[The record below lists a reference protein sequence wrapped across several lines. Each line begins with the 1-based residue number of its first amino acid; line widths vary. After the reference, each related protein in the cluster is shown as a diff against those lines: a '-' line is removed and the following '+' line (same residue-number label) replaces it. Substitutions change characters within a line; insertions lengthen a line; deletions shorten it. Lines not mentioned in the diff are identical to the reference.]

1 MKSALHRRFGHP
13 PEVLEAADSPLPQPG
28 PGEVRIRMRLAPIHN
43 HELWT
48 VRGHYGY
55 KPELPAIGG
64 TEACGDVDALGDG
77 VAGFVP
83 GQRVAV
89 VGVHGTWAEYFLAPA
104 RSLVP
109 LPDGIP
115 DEIAAQLVAMPL
127 SALMLLESLA
137 LLPGQWIMQNAANGA
152 VGKTLALIA
161 KTRGIEVVNLVRSPA
176 GVAEMEELGL
186 PHVVATQDE
195 GWKKAVRALTA
206 GAPIVAAIDSI
217 GGSASGDLLSLLG
230 DGGTLVSFG
239 SMSGEAMQ
247 VSSGDLIFKQAT
259 IKGFWASR
267 IGSINGKSRTELIGE
282 LIRLALDGTLKLPV
296 EATCALDDIKVA
308 AEAALAGGRRG
319 KILLKP

>member
-1 MKSALHRRFGHP
+1 MKSALHRQFGHP
-13 PEVLEAADSPLPQPG
+13 PEVLEAADSPIPQPG

-48 VRGHYGY
+48 VRGQYGY

-64 TEACGDVDALGDG
+64 TEACGEVDALGEG
-77 VAGFVP
+77 VAGIAP

-89 VGVHGTWAEYFLAPA
+89 AGVHGTWAEYFLAPA
-104 RSLVP
+104 KVLVP
-109 LPDGIP
+109 VPDGIA

-137 LLPGQWIMQNAANGA
+137 PSPGQWIAQNTANGA

-161 KTRGIEVVNLVRSPA
+161 KARGIHVVNLVRSPA
-176 GVAEMEELGL
+176 GVAEMEELGIS
-186 PHVVATQDE
+186 HVVATQDE
-195 GWKKAVRALTA
+195 GWKKTARALTA

-217 GGSASGDLLSLLG
+217 GGSASGDLLALLG

-239 SMSGEAMQ
+239 SMSGEPMQ

-267 IGSINGKSRTELIGE
+267 MGSVNGKTRAELIGE
-282 LIRLALDGTLKLPV
+282 LIVLALDGTLRLPV
-296 EATCALDDIKVA
+296 EAIHDLVDIKA
-308 AEAALAGGRRG
+308 ATTAALAGGRRG
-319 KILLKP
+319 KVLLRP

>member
-1 MKSALHRRFGHP
+1 MKSALHRQFGHP
-13 PEVLEAADSPLPQPG
+13 PDVLEVADSPIPQPG
-28 PGEVRIRMRLAPIHN
+28 PGEVRVRMRLAPIHN

-64 TEACGDVDALGDG
+64 TEACGEVDALGEG
-77 VAGFVP
+77 VSGIAP

-89 VGVHGTWAEYFLAPA
+89 AGVHGTWAEYFIAPA
-104 RSLVP
+104 KAVVP
-109 LPDGIP
+109 VPDGIS
-115 DEIAAQLVAMPL
+115 DDIAAQLVAMPL

-137 LLPGQWIMQNAANGA
+137 PSPDQWIAQNTANGA

-161 KTRGIEVVNLVRSPA
+161 RARGIPVLSLVRSPA
-176 GVAEMEELGL
+176 GIAEMQALGID
-186 PHVVATQDE
+186 HVIATQDE
-195 GWKKAVRALTA
+195 GWKKSARALTT

-239 SMSGEAMQ
+239 SMSGEPMQ

-267 IGSINGKSRTELIGE
+267 IGAVNGKSRAQLIGE
-282 LIRLALDGTLKLPV
+282 LIALALDGTLKLPV
-296 EATCALDDIKVA
+296 EATYALSDIKA
-308 AEAALAGGRRG
+308 AVEAALAGGRRG

>member
-1 MKSALHRRFGHP
+1 MKSALHRQFGHP
-13 PEVLEAADSPLPQPG
+13 PDVLEAADSPIPNPG
-28 PGEVRIRMRLAPIHN
+28 PGEVRIRTRLTPIHN
-43 HELWT
+43 HEIWT
-48 VRGHYGY
+48 VRGQYGY

-64 TEACGDVDALGDG
+64 TEACGDIEVLGEG
-77 VAGFVP
+77 VSGFKI

-89 VGVHGTWAEYFLAPA
+89 AGVHGTWAESFVAPA
-104 RSLVP
+104 KALVP
-109 LPDGIP
+109 LPDGIS

-127 SALMLLESLA
+127 SALMLIESLA
-137 LLPGQWIMQNAANGA
+137 PSPGQWIAQNTANGA

-161 KTRGIEVVNLVRSPA
+161 QARGIHVLNLVRSPA
-176 GVAEMEELGL
+176 GVEEMEALGIS
-186 PHVVATQDE
+186 HIVATQGD
-195 GWKKAVRALTA
+195 GWKKAARALT
-206 GAPIVAAIDSI
+206 GGAAIIAGVDSI

-267 IGSINGKSRTELIGE
+267 TNSVNGKSRAELIGE

-296 EATCALDDIKVA
+296 EAIHPLDDIKA
-308 AEAALAGGRRG
+308 AITAALAGGRRG
-319 KILLKP
+319 KILLRP